1 MSDTSARQSSHR
13 ASFATTQWSV
23 VVQAAR
29 DQSPESRE
37 ALASLCRIY
46 WYPLYAY
53 IRRRGYQAA
62 EAQDLAQAYFAEL
75 LEKDRLR
82 LADQQRGRFRSFLL
96 VSLKN
101 FLAHQWR
108 ADHALKRGG
117 DTPCLSIDFRDAENR
132 YANEPAH
139 EVTPERVFERR
150 WALTLLDNAVSQLR
164 NDYEQRGK
172 LSVFEQ
178 LKDYLGGNDDAPP
191 YKDLGEPLGMSE
203 GAVKVAIHRLRR
215 RCRELLRREIAAT
228 VANPDEV
235 DDELRSFFTALET

>member
-1 MSDTSARQSSHR
+1 MSDTSARQSSRR

-108 ADHALKRGG
+108 ADHALKRGVIPRACQLISA
-117 DTPCLSIDFRDAENR
+117 TPKTVMRTN
-132 YANEPAH
+132 
-139 EVTPERVFERR
+139 
-150 WALTLLDNAVSQLR
+150 
-164 NDYEQRGK
+164 QR
-172 LSVFEQ
+172 
-178 LKDYLGGNDDAPP
+178 
-191 YKDLGEPLGMSE
+191 M
-203 GAVKVAIHRLRR
+203 R
-215 RCRELLRREIAAT
+215 
-228 VANPDEV
+228 
-235 DDELRSFFTALET
+235 